1 MTLTSRKEFLKNIN
15 TAIIKIGSSVL
26 TDEDGFLDESVFK
39 KLAEQIS
46 SVKKKGI
53 NVVVVS
59 SGAIASGMKKLGI
72 LKKPEDIHMKQ
83 AISACGQ
90 TTLIRNYEVAFSEFG
105 NKVAQVLLTHDALS
119 NRKRFLNARKTVQ
132 QLLEMDIIPIIN
144 ENDTVSFEEIMF
156 GDNDNLAA
164 LITTLVEAD
173 ILILLSNTDG
183 IFDFD
188 PKKSPNAK
196 LIPMIKEVD
205 STIEKIAGGTTG
217 RTTTGGMK
225 TKVLAAKAAAAFG
238 VPSIIAN
245 GKDEKVLDKLFNYE
259 DTGSFILPSK
269 EKLNRRKH
277 WIAYTL
283 KPSGKI
289 FLDEGAANAVAKNGK
304 SLLSS
309 GITNVE
315 GNFEIG
321 EPVSCYN
328 SEKVEICRGLTSYNS
343 YELRQIMGK
352 KSSEIENILGYKY
365 GDAVIHRDEMAIV
378 SKK

>member
-72 LKKPEDIHMKQ
+72 LRKPEDIHMKQ

>member
-1 MTLTSRKEFLKNIN
+1 MTNLSRKDLIKNID

-26 TDEDGFLDESVFK
+26 TDDNGLLDESVFK

-46 SVKKKGI
+46 SVRKKGI
-53 NVVVVS
+53 KVIIVS

-72 LKKPEDIHMKQ
+72 SKKPEDIHMKQ

-90 TTLIRNYEVAFSEFG
+90 TSLIRNYEEAFSEYGF
-105 NKVAQVLLTHDALS
+105 KVAQILLTHDALS
-119 NRKRFLNARKTVQ
+119 NRKRFLNARKTIQ

-173 ILILLSNTDG
+173 ILILLTNMDG
-183 IFDFD
+183 IFDVD
-188 PKKSPNAK
+188 PMKSADAK
-196 LIPMIKEVD
+196 LIPMIEEVD
-205 STIEKIAGGTTG
+205 ATIEKIAGGTTG
-217 RTTTGGMK
+217 KTTTGGMK
-225 TKVLAAKAAAAFG
+225 TKVHSAKTAAAFG

-245 GKDEKVLDKLFNYE
+245 GKNEKVLEKIFNYE
-259 DTGSFILPSK
+259 DIGSFILPGK

-277 WIAYTL
+277 WIAFTL

-289 FLDEGAANAVAKNGK
+289 YLDEGAANAISKNGK

-309 GITNVE
+309 GIKSVE

-328 SEKVEICRGLTSYNS
+328 SDKVEICRGLTSYS
-343 YELRQIMGK
+343 SSELRKIMGK
-352 KSSEIENILGYKY
+352 KSSEIEEILGYKY
-365 GDAVIHRDEMAIV
+365 GDVVIHRDEMAII
-378 SKK
+378 SKN